1 MWVSLV
7 VVGIGFSWWFL
18 SGYFFFF
25 EKLLWLLLVV
35 GFGGGYCDYGGGC
48 WLVLW

>member
-1 MWVSLV
+1 MGFSCGCRHWFLLV
-7 VVGIGFSWWFL
+7 VLEWL
-18 SGYFFFF
+18 LFFF